1 MAKANITDATR
12 WRNARIRMNQKDLA
26 TIVRKM
32 PKIMAKSTANQF
44 LKLYQWHDTYIDDIK
59 AILNEINKFA
69 EQNYQ
74 DMLGFPTPLSENL
87 SARGWHK
94 DHNNYNKAEKHELPP
109 SLRRTP
115 ARNVTKTGAK
125 RKRATTVK
133 KYKK

>member
-1 MAKANITDATR
+1 MQKFTTTDLQYLKAYKSKIKPYFKKLEKINTTAKYWNTKGHMAVINNHKYEIEELIDFLKKYLQEYTYQKNIYS
-12 WRNARIRMNQKDLA
+12 Q
-26 TIVRKM
+26 
-32 PKIMAKSTANQF
+32 NQF
-44 LKLYQWHDTYIDDIK
+44 GL
-59 AILNEINKFA
+59 A
-69 EQNYQ
+69 
-74 DMLGFPTPLSENL
+74 ENL

-125 RKRATTVK
+125 RKRATSVK